1 MQNRL
6 FGLET
11 EYGAL
16 VKDMWEWLSI
26 EMMLA
31 CIKNLPVDY
40 FTVNVTKQ
48 MNEIWLGNGARL
60 YRDQSH
66 PEYASA
72 ECESGYELVCNVAAG
87 DEILKAVE
95 RVHVLKNP
103 REQIRI
109 YKSNIAVAKTE
120 SVEEKFDANS
130 EVSWGSHENYLVGKK
145 TPVRDLEE
153 TLLPFL
159 ATRQIFT
166 GAGHINPE
174 IGQFVISGRSFY
186 IAQIGTLRDNQSAA
200 RFAFFVRTPSET
212 SDIDHDLWK
221 RVQVACSES
230 NMLQFPLW
238 LRFMTTHL
246 CLRLAEEGRVISE
259 PMHLGRYSP
268 EIFRDVSRDYL
279 LRESTVPLRSGRKR
293 AISIQRYYLNR
304 AKRLSPL
311 NSEERQALY
320 EWEWVLNLLD
330 CDLSR
335 EENLRRLVGVLD
347 WATKWWFLLK
357 FVKKHNLAVNS
368 PEMRMW
374 NARYHLLTGTARESL
389 WLAIE
394 EKDKTTPFIKRVV
407 SSEDIKKAI
416 NHPPESRAKFR
427 SEFIKLIR
435 AASGLPAERKPLI
448 SQLDWGR
455 AWFLVGHEKK
465 KEIDFGV
472 ANPFLRHCASL
483 ERLKARLD
491 NGT

>member
-1 MQNRL
+1 MQRRL

-16 VKDMWEWLSI
+16 VKGMWEWSSI
-26 EMMLA
+26 STMLA
-31 CIKNLPVDY
+31 CVKKLPVDY
-40 FTVNVTKQ
+40 FTGNDDHQ
-48 MNEIWLGNGARL
+48 IDEIWLGNGARL
-60 YRDQSH
+60 YKDQSH

-72 ECESGYELVCNVAAG
+72 ECESGYELVCNVLAG
-87 DEILKAVE
+87 DEILKAIGRIHALE
-95 RVHVLKNP
+95 NP
-103 REQIRI
+103 QDQIKI

-120 SVEEKFDANS
+120 SVEQRLDLS
-130 EVSWGSHENYLVGKK
+130 REVFWGSHENYLVSKK

-153 TLLPFL
+153 TLLPFR
-159 ATRQIFT
+159 ATGQIFM
-166 GAGHINPE
+166 GAGHINPAM
-174 IGQFVISGRSFY
+174 GQFVISGRPFY
-186 IAQIGTLRDNQSAA
+186 MTQLGTLQDNMSAA
-200 RFAFFVRTPSET
+200 SFAFFVRTNSET
-212 SDIDHDLWK
+212 SDTDHDLWK

-238 LRFMTTHL
+238 MRFMTTHL
-246 CLRLAEEGRVISE
+246 CLRLAEEGRVISGA
-259 PMHLGRYSP
+259 MRLAGSSP
-268 EIFRDVSRDYL
+268 DIFRDVSRDYL

-293 AISIQRYYLNR
+293 AISVQRYYLNR
-304 AKRLSPL
+304 AKKLSPL
-311 NSEERQALY
+311 NFEERCALY

-357 FVKKHNLAVNS
+357 FMKKYNLAVSS

-394 EKDKTTPFIKRVV
+394 AKDKTTPFIKRVV
-407 SSEDIKKAI
+407 SSGDIKKAI

-427 SEFIKLIR
+427 SEFIRLVKSAGDLPVDQKLYV
-435 AASGLPAERKPLI
+435 

-455 AWFLVGHEKK
+455 AFIVDQKK
-465 KEIDFGV
+465 KEEINFGI
-472 ANPFLRHCASL
+472 ADPFLRHCESL
-483 ERLKARLD
+483 ERLKARFD